1 MARRPIQPRPVMRG
15 TMAPGTGRTMHHESM
30 GTIRP
35 ASCTLTCTART
46 MYCVRPGKV
55 SGTLGPSARPL
66 IRT

>member
-46 MYCVRPGKV
+46 MCVRPGKV